1 MEYGTERQILSTAVE
16 IEEDLGYRKKNKAR
30 GKNKQN
36 PTRLT
41 GYGHKCNRMARL
53 E

>member
-36 PTRLT
+36 LQGLQVMGTNVIGWR
-41 GYGHKCNRMARL
+41 G
-53 E
+53 